1 MSLFRTVAA
10 FLSGLIVAAAALGFV
25 VQQSLGDTAGFT
37 ARMDDA
43 LATPAVQEELNS
55 AIRTEVTRAGD
66 RLAQSVGPLGDLARS
81 GAQAAADQLGAAV
94 QSDRFRA
101 AWSQWCALL
110 YTGLAEVAQGAP
122 SSTVAVSGSNVT
134 VAVGPLITPLVGDTL
149 SGGVTGLLGTLGQST
164 TVTLDTGIRLEQ
176 ALQAAGTTATY
187 RWGLLV
193 VALLLLLVVVVP
205 RGRRPLWAGW
215 SLLWCAG
222 CVGLI
227 AYVTQRAPDAPSGDY
242 PAIAGAV
249 VGALTQPWVQPLTT
263 LALALAMLGGLTL
276 VVGAFRRPG
285 RPAR

>member
-1 MSLFRTVAA
+1 
-10 FLSGLIVAAAALGFV
+10 
-25 VQQSLGDTAGFT
+25 
-37 ARMDDA
+37 MDDA

-66 RLAQSVGPLGDLARS
+66 RLAQSVGLGDLARS

-149 SGGVTGLLGTLGQST
+149 SGGATGLLGTLGQST
-164 TVTLDTGIRLEQ
+164 SVTLDTGIRLEQ

-193 VALLLLLVVVVP
+193 VALPPCSSSSSHGEGGHSGPAGHCCGVP
-205 RGRRPLWAGW
+205 GVWA
-215 SLLWCAG
+215 
-222 CVGLI
+222 
-227 AYVTQRAPDAPSGDY
+227 
-242 PAIAGAV
+242 
-249 VGALTQPWVQPLTT
+249 
-263 LALALAMLGGLTL
+263 
-276 VVGAFRRPG
+276 
-285 RPAR
+285 